1 LGLPLLERLGEAER
15 NLLLQPT
22 HLVHKNKG
30 SYIFMEGDAATHLF
44 FIKKGTVR
52 VHKQLSEGKEITI
65 FLREKNDAFGEIGP
79 FSGSTYSCSSIAET
93 NCEIYAIEKDVL
105 EKILSENA
113 KISSE
118 LVKWVAEKLETSSS
132 KIKDFLMFGTEGAV
146 ASFLIR
152 KANSSG
158 KEVSEGILV
167 EEAITHY
174 QIATHIGSSRETVTR
189 ILNDYRN
196 KGIIEF
202 RRNKLLIKQ
211 FSYLKGL
218 LGCDRCGVQNCIF

>member
-1 LGLPLLERLGEAER
+1 
-15 NLLLQPT
+15 
-22 HLVHKNKG
+22 
-30 SYIFMEGDAATHLF
+30 MEGDPAAHLF
-44 FIKKGTVR
+44 FIKRGTVR
-52 VHKQLSEGKEITI
+52 VHKLLSEGKEITI
-65 FLREKNDAFGEIGP
+65 FLRGINDAFGEIGP
-79 FSGSTYSCSSIAET
+79 FSGSTYSCSSIAESG
-93 NCEIYAIEKDVL
+93 CEIYAIEKEAL
-105 EKILSENA
+105 EKILSVNA

-118 LVKWVAEKLETSSS
+118 FVKWIAEKLETTSS

-158 KEVSEGILV
+158 MEVSEGILI
-167 EEAITHY
+167 EEQITHY
-174 QIATHIGSSRETVTR
+174 QIATHIGSTRETVTR

-211 FSYLKGL
+211 FAYLKGL
-218 LGCDRCGVQNCIF
+218 LGCDKCGVQNCSF